1 MGSGGWWGVWGEL
14 DFFCASMNLGLTFVY
29 TFVSLCGYCE
39 FAGQRISGETIW
51 QEFDRRMNA

>member
-1 MGSGGWWGVWGEL
+1 
-14 DFFCASMNLGLTFVY
+14 MNLGLTFVY